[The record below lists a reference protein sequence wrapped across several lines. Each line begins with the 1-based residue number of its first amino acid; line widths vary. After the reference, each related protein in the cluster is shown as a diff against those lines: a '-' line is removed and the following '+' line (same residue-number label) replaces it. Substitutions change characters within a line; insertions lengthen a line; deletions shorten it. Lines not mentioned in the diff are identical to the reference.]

1 MRKRNEILSFVEH
14 WKQRSGISTQQITTW
29 LGLSRGRYYD
39 WKNRRSA
46 PNKHNGKIP
55 KPHWLLESEKTA
67 IIDYALEHLQ
77 AGYRRMTYLMLDED
91 VAAVSP
97 SSTYRVL
104 KEAGLIQQWDRRSS
118 KGNGF
123 EQPSAAHQHWHIDFS
138 YIRIKDVFYF
148 LVTVMDGYSRAI
160 LSWDL
165 KPHMTQEDAQI
176 VVQKAREQYPEAK
189 PRIITDNGPQFV
201 SKDFKSFINICDMTH
216 VTTAPYY
223 PQSNGK
229 IERWHRSLKHEGI
242 RPYTPLDE
250 EDAKRIIGRYIKDYN
265 EVRLHSAIG
274 YVPPALMLNGTAER
288 LQKQR
293 KEKLRMAAQ
302 RRQEAFFQSNEEKT
316 FSSKEVNDTSL
327 SVN

>member
-1 MRKRNEILSFVEH
+1 
-14 WKQRSGISTQQITTW
+14 
-29 LGLSRGRYYD
+29 
-39 WKNRRSA
+39 
-46 PNKHNGKIP
+46 
-55 KPHWLLESEKTA
+55 
-67 IIDYALEHLQ
+67 
-77 AGYRRMTYLMLDED
+77 
-91 VAAVSP
+91 
-97 SSTYRVL
+97 
-104 KEAGLIQQWDRRSS
+104 
-118 KGNGF
+118 
-123 EQPSAAHQHWHIDFS
+123 
-138 YIRIKDVFYF
+138 
-148 LVTVMDGYSRAI
+148 
-160 LSWDL
+160 
-165 KPHMTQEDAQI
+165 
-176 VVQKAREQYPEAK
+176 
-189 PRIITDNGPQFV
+189 
-201 SKDFKSFINICDMTH
+201 MTH

-316 FSSKEVNDTSL
+316 FSSKEVNDSSL